1 MEQNS
6 DVQNLEQ
13 KKQKEIVTKTYA
25 LAGQHFKKRPNRKKR
40 KNVRTAELLIMSKK
54 CSKIKFSIVL
64 SWDIWNKTV
73 GNENGLG
80 FCSVKGVLYA

>member
-1 MEQNS
+1 MLLTANISKNDQIEN
-6 DVQNLEQ
+6 
-13 KKQKEIVTKTYA
+13 
-25 LAGQHFKKRPNRKKR
+25 KR

-54 CSKIKFSIVL
+54 CSKIKFSIIL

-80 FCSVKGVLYA
+80 FCSIKGVLYA